1 MAKFIV
7 TKNTSFDPFTYDE
20 VSKPL
25 VQMQEA
31 HNAAADA
38 YDTLSLETNALAH
51 YITENEDDG
60 QARSMYNAYKQALSN
75 LQEDLYT
82 NGFSQDTRRNLAKV
96 RAGYASDIT
105 RLKKAIEDRQTR
117 SKEYWDMRHK
127 NPDLVMGTD
136 PGMGGLD
143 NYLTDPNYG
152 RDYYTYSGNT
162 FTAEVAADAKARAS
176 EMLRMPQYAKDP
188 AAVGYLTQITQKGFT
203 SGEVNSA
210 ADAVRR
216 SLAGDNSGM
225 RNLTPA
231 SRILA
236 DVLTTHLASTG
247 ANGIISADEYNRL
260 FDYGVVG
267 LSQAIGGTNVQ
278 NLTDKQW
285 DFSKQMAMKQ
295 WDYNKQKELLAMQG
309 KLPGASSEES
319 TTAVPI
325 DLTIRNVT
333 DTQNPVGIHYDKAA
347 KDLAFFVAEGNRKPI
362 VGNKMNV
369 ASKKDAAKLVFSE
382 DLRNGYKIKLGFDIG
397 MEVPGALSRDS
408 AFDKLTGTI
417 VRNGVEYE
425 TRYSPKAMIGDKQ
438 GAVLYREKG
447 SGTPWELANID
458 EELTNT
464 YKEGRRKFE
473 EVRDY
478 YKKNEPAIYMAASYM
493 TPDRLDDLRRE
504 YNVDSSVGLDGLT
517 EAVFSQDE
525 YAASLTRKS
534 FVVAEDGTD
543 AGKLNSRLYGL
554 SKSAQ
559 ITLSDDELS
568 TMTGNSRGIH
578 KLSPQHNLGKK
589 ALQFSDIYTKYKT
602 NGSGNAGAEDING
615 GIKRTAISLSGVNAE
630 FPYIIQVTDKGTFAV
645 SIDMYNNDQLINL
658 FDQAKDDINKL
669 EAIEADKET
678 KQLYIDKILDNL
690 TTDMA
695 NALGY
700 DQSTTSRSG
709 SSKEFLRQ

>member
-1 MAKFIV
+1 M
-7 TKNTSFDPFTYDE
+7 
-20 VSKPL
+20 
-25 VQMQEA
+25 QMQEA

-38 YDTLSLETNALAH
+38 YDTLSLETNALAR
-51 YITENEDDG
+51 YISENEDDK
-60 QARSMYNAYKQALSN
+60 QARSMYDAYKQALST

-82 NGFSQDTRRNLAKV
+82 NGFSQNTRRNLANV

-105 RLKKAIEDRQTR
+105 RLKKAVEDRQAR

-143 NYLTDPNYG
+143 NYLTDANYG

-203 SGEVNSA
+203 SGEVNDA
-210 ADAVRR
+210 ANAVRR
-216 SLAGDNSGM
+216 ALAGDDSGM
-225 RNLTPA
+225 RSLTPA

-247 ANGIISADEYNRL
+247 AKDVISADEYNRL
-260 FDYGVVG
+260 FDYGVAG

-278 NLTDKQW
+278 SLTDKQW
-285 DFSKQMAMKQ
+285 DFNRNMAMKQ
-295 WDYNKQKELLAMQG
+295 WDFNKQKELLAMQG
-309 KLPGASSEES
+309 KLAAGNVDETP
-319 TTAVPI
+319 TAVPI
-325 DLTIRNVT
+325 DLAIRNVT
-333 DTQNPVGIHYDKAA
+333 DTQKPVGMHYDKAS

-362 VGNKMNV
+362 IGNKMNV

-382 DLRNGYKIKLGFDIG
+382 DLRNEYKEKLGFDIG

-408 AFDKLTGTI
+408 AFDKLTGII

-425 TRYSPKAMIGDKQ
+425 TRYSPKAMIGNKP

-447 SGTPWELANID
+447 SDIPWDLANID
-458 EELTNT
+458 EELTNI
-464 YKEGRRKFE
+464 YKEGRKKFE
-473 EVRDY
+473 EVRDN
-478 YKKNEPAIYMAASYM
+478 YKKEEPAIYMAASYM

-517 EAVFSQDE
+517 EAIFAQDE
-525 YAASLTRKS
+525 YAPSLTRKS
-534 FVVAEDGTD
+534 FIVAEDGTD

-554 SKSAQ
+554 SKGAQ
-559 ITLSDDELS
+559 ITLTDDELS
-568 TMTGNSRGIH
+568 TMTGSSRGIH
-578 KLSPQHNLGKK
+578 KISPQHNLGKK

-602 NGSGNAGAEDING
+602 NGSGNAGAEDTNG
-615 GIKRTAISLSGVNAE
+615 GIKRTAISLSGLNAE

-658 FDQAKDDINKL
+658 FNQAKADIEMFKS
-669 EAIEADKET
+669 ASIDAET
-678 KQLYIDKILDNL
+678 RQLYIDKTLDNL
-690 TTDMA
+690 TTDVA